1 MRMLLN
7 AVRHFQYI
15 FFSSFIR
22 LLGKE
27 KDIEIKIN
35 LIKIKKI
42 KIFQVNSSSLAY
54 SSNFAL
60 GQEVMASGRGSIAI
74 LIAN

>member
-1 MRMLLN
+1 MRTLLN

-42 KIFQVNSSSLAY
+42 KIFQVSSLAY

-60 GQEVMASGRGSIAI
+60 GQEVMASGRESIAI